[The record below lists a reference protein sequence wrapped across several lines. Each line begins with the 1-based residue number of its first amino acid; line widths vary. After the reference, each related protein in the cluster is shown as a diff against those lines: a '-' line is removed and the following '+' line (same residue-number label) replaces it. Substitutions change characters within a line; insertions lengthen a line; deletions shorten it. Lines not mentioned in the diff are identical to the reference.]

1 MMQMQTPW
9 YQEPAK
15 RMRARDYEPDKIAHE
30 HMPRLSYSVILRVRV
45 DQTIFLIEHFFCL
58 SA

>member
-30 HMPRLSYSVILRVRV
+30 HMPRLSYSVMLRVRV
-45 DQTIFLIEHFFCL
+45 DQTIFLIEH
-58 SA
+58 